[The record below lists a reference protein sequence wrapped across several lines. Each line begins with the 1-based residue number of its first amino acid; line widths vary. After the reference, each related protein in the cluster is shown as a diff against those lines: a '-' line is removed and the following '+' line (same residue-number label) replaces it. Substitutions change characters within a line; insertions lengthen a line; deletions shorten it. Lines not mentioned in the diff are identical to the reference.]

1 MDERE
6 REPLLSDG
14 TKAHYY
20 FEANGKHK
28 IIDFDPNGDPEN
40 PMDWPARFR
49 WTVVF
54 LLAFMAMTVTFTC
67 IGIVPMAREIVL
79 ELEGH
84 HDKSASVL
92 FVTIWELGEA
102 AGPLVIA
109 PLSEVFG
116 RYPVY
121 NACNVLFVAGVA
133 ITALSQDAHLL
144 IFSRFLTG
152 CAVASNVLNPAII
165 GDIFPTQSRGK
176 GMSAIFLAPLVGGAI
191 GPSVSGALGKAI
203 GWRGVTW
210 LACALAATTELVYL
224 VLLRETYKVPIL
236 QRRAARIRKETGD
249 ETFKSKFDLAESSY
263 SMKTLLRSMFRPFEV
278 FFGSVVLQLLSL
290 WGAMVFSFFYIMST
304 TLPDML
310 EDVYGFDASLK
321 GVSFLAFSK
330 LRVVMA
336 CDEITDWCRCWIYD
350 GSRHLQRP
358 C

>member
-1 MDERE
+1 MDE

-14 TKAHYY
+14 TRVHYY
-20 FEANGKHK
+20 FEDNGKNK

-67 IGIVPMAREIVL
+67 IGVVPLARDIVM
-79 ELEGH
+79 ELEGARNR
-84 HDKSASVL
+84 SASVL

-102 AGPLVIA
+102 AGPLLIA

-121 NACNVLFVAGVA
+121 NACNILFAAGVA
-133 ITALSQDAHLL
+133 MTALSQDVHVL
-144 IFSRFLTG
+144 IFARFLTG

-165 GDIFPTQSRGK
+165 GDIFPRQTRGS

-191 GPSVSGALGKAI
+191 GPSVSGALGQAI
-203 GWRGVTW
+203 GWRGVMW
-210 LACALAATTELVYL
+210 LAFGLAATTELTYL

-249 ETFKSKFDLAESSY
+249 DSYKSKFDLDVSY
-263 SMKTLLRSMFRPFEV
+263 SLRSILRSMFRPVEV
-278 FFGSVVLQLLSL
+278 FFSSLVLQLLSL
-290 WGAMVFSFFYIMST
+290 WGALVFSFFYVMST

-310 EDVYGFDASLK
+310 EDIYGFDASLK
-321 GVSFLAFSK
+321 GVSFLSFS
-330 LRVVMA
+330 MFM
-336 CDEITDWCRCWIYD
+336 
-350 GSRHLQRP
+350 
-358 C
+358 